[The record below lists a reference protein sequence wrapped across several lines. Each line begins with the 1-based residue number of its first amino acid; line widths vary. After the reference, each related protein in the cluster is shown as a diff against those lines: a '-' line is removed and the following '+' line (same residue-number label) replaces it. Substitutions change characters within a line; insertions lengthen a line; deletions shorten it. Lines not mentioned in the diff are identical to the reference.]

1 MDLPW
6 TALFL
11 STVLLSLS
19 CQGTAWDSDR
29 NFISA
34 AGPLTNDLVL
44 NLSHPLGTRGSGFG
58 PGSKDF
64 YVCQQPLPSFLPQY
78 LSSLRASQV
87 THYKVLLSWAQL
99 LPTGSPKNP
108 DQEAVRC
115 YRRLL
120 QSLKAAQLQP
130 MVVLC
135 HQTPPTHG
143 TIQRDRDFADLFANY
158 ATFAFQSFGDL
169 VEIWFTFSDLE
180 KVILDLAPQGS
191 KASALQ
197 TLSKAHRKAF
207 EVYHREFSS
216 QGGRL
221 SVILKAEDIPE
232 LLLTPSSAALT
243 KVDAA
248 SIMPREK
255 C

>member
-1 MDLPW
+1 MELPW
-6 TALFL
+6 TALLL

-19 CQGTAWDSDR
+19 CQGIDLEPDR

-34 AGPLTNDLVL
+34 AGPLTNDLVI
-44 NLSHPLGTRGSGFG
+44 NLSHPLGTQGSGFG

-64 YVCQQPLPSFLPQY
+64 YICQQPLPSFLPQY

-115 YRRLL
+115 YRQLL

-135 HQTPPTHG
+135 HQTPRTHG
-143 TIQRDRDFADLFANY
+143 TIQRDRDFADLFADY

-180 KVILDLAPQGS
+180 KVIMDLAPQGS

-197 TLSKAHRKAF
+197 TLSNAHRKAF

-216 QGGRL
+216 QGEYTRAWWPG
-221 SVILKAEDIPE
+221 
-232 LLLTPSSAALT
+232 SSPHHPPLF
-243 KVDAA
+243 A
-248 SIMPREK
+248 S
-255 C
+255 